1 MGGDKL
7 RIYLNYREV
16 VEDPGKVLND
26 ASAFVSKIYKSAKIK
41 GGVCVSAV
49 KNRKF
54 GGFSGC
60 VYLGCRI
67 APKDIFSSWENGVVR
82 VVGD

>member
-1 MGGDKL
+1 M

-16 VEDPGKVLND
+16 EEDPRKVLED
-26 ASAFVSKIYKSAKIK
+26 VTAFLSEVCKIAKIK

-49 KNRKF
+49 KNRKY

-60 VYLGCRI
+60 VYVESRI
-67 APKDIFSSWENGVVR
+67 AAKDIFLSWGKGAIHVL
-82 VVGD
+82 GD

>member
-1 MGGDKL
+1 M
-7 RIYLNYREV
+7 RIYLNYREIE
-16 VEDPGKVLND
+16 EDPRKVLND
-26 ASAFVSKIYKSAKIK
+26 ASAFVSKICNSANIK

-49 KNRKF
+49 KNRKY

-67 APKDIFSSWENGVVR
+67 PPKDIFASWENGVVR
-82 VVGD
+82 VLGD

>member
-1 MGGDKL
+1 L
-7 RIYLNYREV
+7 RIYLNYREI
-16 VEDPGKVLND
+16 VEDPRKVLND
-26 ASAFVSKIYKSAKIK
+26 ASAFVSKICNSANIK

-49 KNRKF
+49 KNRKY

-67 APKDIFSSWENGVVR
+67 PPKDIFASWENGVVR
-82 VVGD
+82 VLGDGSNK

>member
-1 MGGDKL
+1 L
-7 RIYLNYREV
+7 RIYLNYREI
-16 VEDPGKVLND
+16 VEDPRKVLND
-26 ASAFVSKIYKSAKIK
+26 ASAFVSKICNIVNIK

-49 KNRKF
+49 KNRKY

-67 APKDIFSSWENGVVR
+67 PPKDIFASWENGVVR
-82 VVGD
+82 VLGD